1 MTDIENRLMAL
12 ESQVSVLNEAIRVKE
27 LEAKVTELN
36 EVINELQAQFIL
48 LPDVTRYGKL
58 RTMLQK
64 GDYRSADEET
74 TRIMLEVAQE
84 ERDSLTPNDVSKYPC
99 NSLQVIDEIWQK
111 YSDNKFG
118 FSVQLQIYFEVGG
131 NIDTIRAQDFEILQK
146 FASQVGWLNEKKESQ
161 FENYDNWDFSLS
173 ASNGCF
179 PAHWWKSPY
188 GLKMVTFFFARL
200 ISCNLT

>member
-1 MTDIENRLMAL
+1 MTDIETRLKAL
-12 ESQVSVLNEAIRVKE
+12 ESQVTALNETIKVKE

-36 EVINELQAQFIL
+36 QTITELQSQLML

-58 RTMLQK
+58 RKFLQE
-64 GDYRSADEET
+64 GDLRKADEET

-84 ERDSLTPNDVSKYPC
+84 ERDSLTPDDVTKYPC

-111 YSDNKFG
+111 YSNQKFG
-118 FSVQLQIYFEVGG
+118 FSVQLKTYYEVGG
-131 NIDTIRAQDFEILQK
+131 NIDTIRAQDINILRK
-146 FASQVGWLNEKKESQ
+146 FADKVGWLNEKKEAK
-161 FENYDNWDFSLS
+161 FEDYDNWDFSLS
-173 ASNGCF
+173 SPDGCF

-200 ISCNLT
+200 IACNLS